1 MVRVWSCQTNKC
13 LRSYQIETRDDQIA
27 EANQNGENE
36 NPYEKVERKKAQIVR
51 SDVDIKFLLVAF
63 EAGEI

>member
-1 MVRVWSCQTNKC
+1 VWSCQTNTC
-13 LRSYQIETRDDQIA
+13 IRSYTIETRDDQIA
-27 EANQNGENE
+27 EANQMNAENGNA
-36 NPYEKVERKKAQIVR
+36 YEKVERKKAQIVR

>member
-1 MVRVWSCQTNKC
+1 MN
-13 LRSYQIETRDDQIA
+13 
-27 EANQNGENE
+27 NE
-36 NPYEKVERKKAQIVR
+36 GGNPYEKVERKRAQIVR